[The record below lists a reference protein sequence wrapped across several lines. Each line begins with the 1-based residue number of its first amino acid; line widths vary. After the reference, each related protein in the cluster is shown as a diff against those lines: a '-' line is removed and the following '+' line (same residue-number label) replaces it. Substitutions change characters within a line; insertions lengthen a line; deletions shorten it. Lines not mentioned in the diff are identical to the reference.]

1 MSSKSS
7 RRWLYGFSACTK
19 NQVRTRARKTYR
31 SSFSSNVIVIVDLAL
46 VQKFALSEHCLPAC
60 VFIDLNFF
68 AAEEG
73 LFAMS
78 SIFVLNVSLL
88 FVACFT
94 LCILLFLTNLEEFLG
109 RLYRFFF
116 DCLVGVRQ
124 NLRIGQ
130 IFVKFKEL
138 FSIHS
143 ISFREMVQDY
153 MRVIL
158 SH

>member
-46 VQKFALSEHCLPAC
+46 VQKFTLPEHFLPAC
-60 VFIDLNFF
+60 VFIDLNFL

-73 LFAMS
+73 LLAMS
-78 SIFVLNVSLL
+78 SIFVLNVLLL

-109 RLYRFFF
+109 RLYSFFF

-124 NLRIGQ
+124 NLSIRQ

-138 FSIHS
+138 LSIHS
-143 ISFREMVQDY
+143 ISFREVVQDY